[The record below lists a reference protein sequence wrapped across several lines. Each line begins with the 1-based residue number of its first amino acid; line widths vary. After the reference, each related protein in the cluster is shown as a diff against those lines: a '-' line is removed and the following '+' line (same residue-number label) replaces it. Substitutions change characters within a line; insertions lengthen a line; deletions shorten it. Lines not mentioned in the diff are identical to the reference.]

1 MRSIWYKY
9 YVRKL
14 LTRVKELIRIVK
26 TNKIRKMYE
35 KDLVK
40 YPKGKVK
47 FLRSNETTRDIVRD
61 EVYRVTDT
69 TDECTT
75 YLGDCYS
82 LGRFTE
88 TTLTEY
94 YKQKYPEVFK

>member
-14 LTRVKELIRIVK
+14 LTPVKELIRTLK

-35 KDLVK
+35 KDLAK
-40 YPKGKVK
+40 YRKGKVK
-47 FLRSNETTRDIVRD
+47 FLCSNETTRGIVRD
-61 EVYRVTDT
+61 EVYRITDT
-69 TDECTT
+69 TSGCAT
-75 YLGDCYS
+75 YLGDHYS

-88 TTLTEY
+88 TTPTEY